1 LRSYLYLCRIKL
13 AAGDSLRQVL
23 SKYRDPRLA
32 KMLVKKI
39 WDLAKN
45 IDDVQ
50 IMHVCGTHE
59 WTITHWGIRTLLP
72 DNVRVRAGPGCPVC
86 ITPASDIDSAI
97 ELAKDGINVIT
108 YGDMSRAKGSK
119 MISLEDCRAEGGRVR
134 VVYSFIDAIKIAKA
148 NPSEEHVFL
157 GAGFE
162 TTAPIVAYSVLK
174 GIPDN
179 LKIISAHRY
188 VPPAVGLIAES
199 EDMAIDAFINPGHA
213 STVSGM
219 KAYKPYFEASK
230 KPMVFAGFEPLDV
243 LLAIYM
249 ILKQLKE
256 RSPRMENEYK
266 RSVTWDGN
274 LEAQKCL
281 REVFDFEDGYWRGVA
296 VVPLSCMNFK
306 EKFSKVDA
314 RKLYGLDSGRGDNFP
329 SEARCAEVIKGL
341 IDPPECPL
349 YMKKC
354 TPATPIGPAMVGAEG
369 TCKIW
374 AEHRVLGKE
383 FKCFSGVCR
392 VESKPVK
399 PHRGAER
406 R

>member
-1 LRSYLYLCRIKL
+1 L
-13 AAGDSLRQVL
+13 AADDLIKRIL
-23 SKYRDPRLA
+23 LKYRDPKLA
-32 KMLVKKI
+32 KTLVQKI
-39 WDLAKN
+39 WELAKDLET
-45 IDDVQ
+45 IR

-59 WTITHWGIRTLLP
+59 WTITHWGIRALLP
-72 DNVRVRAGPGCPVC
+72 ENVKVRAGPGCPVC

-97 ELAKDGINVIT
+97 KLAKDGVNVLT

-119 MISLEDCRAEGGRVR
+119 MISLEDCRAEGGRVK
-134 VVYSFIDAIKIAKA
+134 VVYSFIDAVKIAKA
-148 NPSEEHVFL
+148 NPAEEYVFL

-188 VPPAVGLIAES
+188 VPPAVGIIAES

-219 KAYKPYFEASK
+219 KAYKPYFESSR
-230 KPMVFAGFEPLDV
+230 KPMVFAGFEPLDI

-249 ILKQLKE
+249 ILKQLNE
-256 RSPRMENEYK
+256 RSPRMENEYT

-274 LEAQKCL
+274 IEAQRCL

-296 VVPLSCMNFK
+296 VIPASCMNFK

-314 RKLYGLDSGRGDNFP
+314 RKIYGLEPGRGDSFP

-349 YMKKC
+349 YLKKC

-374 AEHRVLGKE
+374 AEHRIINKG
-383 FKCFSGVCR
+383 FKCVSGICR
-392 VESKPVK
+392 VESEAVK
-399 PHRGAER
+399 PR
-406 R
+406 RRARE